1 MKKILIEHL
10 TLKNATVGILSNNLA
25 LTTDNSFTKMTIKNS
40 QIYNCSN
47 FGILGRSAQITAD
60 NLVINYSGQANL
72 AATFGGTYTFTNCTF
87 NNNWNSSK
95 QAAVLLNDYLETDT
109 AYLTKATTTTLTN
122 CIVYGSNSTEISL
135 EKKGVSFTTNFSN
148 CLFKVNDQS
157 NVLASNPLYDSIRL
171 EQNGNKKNLNPKF
184 KNQAKNQ
191 MWPTESLFAIIPP
204 AISSPFDILNKP
216 RNATNTTIG
225 AYQFIAN

>member
-1 MKKILIEHL
+1 MEIYWRL
-10 TLKNATVGILSNNLA
+10 LK
-25 LTTDNSFTKMTIKNS
+25 
-40 QIYNCSN
+40 
-47 FGILGRSAQITAD
+47 
-60 NLVINYSGQANL
+60 
-72 AATFGGTYTFTNCTF
+72 TFGDF
-87 NNNWNSSK
+87 NVKPMLYFHNKLKINKMS
-95 QAAVLLNDYLETDT
+95 
-109 AYLTKATTTTLTN
+109 
-122 CIVYGSNSTEISL
+122 SNS
-135 EKKGVSFTTNFSN
+135 
-148 CLFKVNDQS
+148 LFKVNDQS
-157 NVLASNPLYDSIRL
+157 NVLASNTLYDSIRL

>member
-1 MKKILIEHL
+1 
-10 TLKNATVGILSNNLA
+10 
-25 LTTDNSFTKMTIKNS
+25 MTIKNS

-47 FGILGRSAQITAD
+47 FGILGRSAQITGD

-72 AATFGGTYTFTNCTF
+72 AATYGGTYTFTNCTF
-87 NNNWNSSK
+87 NNNWSSSK
-95 QAAVLLNDYLETDT
+95 QAAVLLNDYLETET
-109 AYLTKATTTTLTN
+109 AYLTKATTTNLTN

-148 CLFKVNDQS
+148 CLFKVFDQS
-157 NVLASNPLYDSIRL
+157 SAIANNPLYDSIRL

-184 KNQAKNQ
+184 KNIAKNQ
-191 MWPTESLFAIIPP
+191 MWPTENLFALIPP
-204 AISSPFDILNKP
+204 ASSSPFDILNKP
-216 RNATNTTIG
+216 RNTTNTNIG